1 MIAIFK
7 REFKSYFI
15 SMTGYVFLAVMLV
28 FAGIYTMA
36 INLLQLSPSFEY
48 VLSNMTI
55 VLMIVVPILTMRTL
69 AEERRS
75 RTDQLLYAL
84 PMKLSSVVMGKY
96 LAAVAVYGLCCGV
109 LCLYPLILSL
119 FGDVYMLG
127 AYSAIFG
134 FFLLGSAL
142 IAICVFLSSL
152 TESQSIS
159 AVLGVAVL
167 LAIYLLSNL
176 VELLPATALGSLACF
191 LALIA
196 ALAAI
201 VYMLT
206 KNLIIGGVAL
216 VICAAPTVITY
227 FVDST
232 LFEGLFPKLVEYLAV
247 FDRFYS
253 FVDGIFDLTA
263 IVYFISIA
271 VFFVFLTVQAMEK
284 RRWS

>member
-48 VLSNMTI
+48 VLANMTI

-75 RTDQLLYAL
+75 KTDQLLYAL
-84 PMKLSSVVMGKY
+84 PMKISSVVIGKY
-96 LAAVAVYGLCCGV
+96 LAAVAVYGTCCAV
-109 LCLYPLILSL
+109 LCLYPLILSF
-119 FGDVYMLG
+119 FGEVHILG

-167 LAIYLLSNL
+167 LAIYLLTSL
-176 VELLPATALGSLACF
+176 VELLPATAVGSLLCF
-191 LALIA
+191 LALGA

-201 VYMLT
+201 VYVLT
-206 KNLIIGGVAL
+206 KNLIICVGAFA
-216 VICAAPTVITY
+216 ICAIPAAIVY
-227 FVDST
+227 FVNST
-232 LFEGLFPKLVEYLAV
+232 LFEGLFPRLVEYLAV

-253 FVDGIFDLTA
+253 FVDGIFDITA
-263 IVYFISIA
+263 VAYFLSIS
-271 VFFVFLTVQAMEK
+271 VFFVFLTVQSMEK

>member
-96 LAAVAVYGLCCGV
+96 LAAVAVYGLCCGIF
-109 LCLYPLILSL
+109 CLYPLVLSL
-119 FGDVYMLG
+119 FGEVYMLG

-167 LAIYLLSNL
+167 LAIYLLSSL
-176 VELLPATALGSLACF
+176 VELLPATALGSLLCF

-196 ALAAI
+196 ALTAI
-201 VYMLT
+201 VYVLT
-206 KNLIIGGVAL
+206 KNLIICGVTL
-216 VICAAPTVITY
+216 VICAAPTLITY
-227 FVDST
+227 FVNST

-253 FVDGIFDLTA
+253 FADGIFDLTA

>member
-96 LAAVAVYGLCCGV
+96 LAAVAVYGLCCGIF
-109 LCLYPLILSL
+109 CLYPLVLSL
-119 FGDVYMLG
+119 FGEVYMLG

-167 LAIYLLSNL
+167 LAIYLLSSL
-176 VELLPATALGSLACF
+176 VELLPATALGSLLCF

-196 ALAAI
+196 ALTAI
-201 VYMLT
+201 VYVLT
-206 KNLIIGGVAL
+206 KNLIICGVTL
-216 VICAAPTVITY
+216 VICAAPTLITY
-227 FVDST
+227 FVNST
-232 LFEGLFPKLVEYLAV
+232 LFEGLFPKLVEYIAV

-253 FVDGIFDLTA
+253 FADGIFDLTA

>member
-48 VLSNMTI
+48 VLSNLTI

-75 RTDQLLYAL
+75 KTDQLLYAL
-84 PMKLSSVVMGKY
+84 PMKISSVVLGKY
-96 LAAVAVYGLCCGV
+96 LAAVAVHGVCCGV
-109 LCLYPLILSL
+109 LCLYPLVLSF

-127 AYSAIFG
+127 AYSAILG
-134 FFLLGSAL
+134 FFLLGCAL
-142 IAICVFLSSL
+142 IAICIFLSSI

-159 AVLGVAVL
+159 AVLGVAAL
-167 LAIYLLSNL
+167 LAIYLLSSL
-176 VELLPATALGSLACF
+176 VELLPATALGSLGCF

-196 ALAAI
+196 ALAVI

-206 KNLIIGGVAL
+206 KNIIISGASFV
-216 VICAAPTVITY
+216 VCAASAVIVY
-227 FVDST
+227 FADSM

-247 FDRFYS
+247 FDRFLS
-253 FVDGIFDLTA
+253 FVEGIFDLTA
-263 IVYFISIA
+263 IAYFISIA
-271 VFFVFLTVQAMEK
+271 VFFVFLTVQSMEK

>member
-96 LAAVAVYGLCCGV
+96 LAAVAVYGLCCGIF
-109 LCLYPLILSL
+109 CLYPLILSL
-119 FGDVYMLG
+119 FGEVYMLG

-167 LAIYLLSNL
+167 LAIYLLSSL
-176 VELLPATALGSLACF
+176 VELLPTTALGSLLCF

-196 ALAAI
+196 ALTAI
-201 VYMLT
+201 VYVLT
-206 KNLIIGGVAL
+206 KNLIICGVTL

>member
-96 LAAVAVYGLCCGV
+96 LAAVAVYGLCCGIF
-109 LCLYPLILSL
+109 CLYPLVLSL
-119 FGDVYMLG
+119 FGEVYMLG

-167 LAIYLLSNL
+167 LAIYLLSSL
-176 VELLPATALGSLACF
+176 VELLPATALGSLLCF

-196 ALAAI
+196 ALTAI
-201 VYMLT
+201 VYVLT
-206 KNLIIGGVAL
+206 KNPIICGVTL
-216 VICAAPTVITY
+216 VICAAPTLITY
-227 FVDST
+227 FVNST

>member
-36 INLLQLSPSFEY
+36 INLLQLSPEFEY
-48 VLSNMTI
+48 VLSNMTV
-55 VLMIVVPILTMRTL
+55 VLMVVVPILTMRTL

-75 RTDQLLYAL
+75 KTDQLLYAL
-84 PMKLSSVVMGKY
+84 PMKMSSIVVGKY
-96 LAAVAVYGLCCGV
+96 LAAVAVHGLCCGI
-109 LCLYPLILSL
+109 LCLYPIILSL
-119 FGDVYMLG
+119 FGEVYMLG

-167 LAIYLLSNL
+167 LAVYLMSNL
-176 VELLPATALGSLACF
+176 VELLPATAQGSLWCF
-191 LALIA
+191 VALGA
-196 ALAAI
+196 ALALI
-201 VYMLT
+201 VYMLA
-206 KNLIIGGVAL
+206 KNIIISVFAF
-216 VICAAPTVITY
+216 VICVLPTTIVY
-227 FVDST
+227 LCNSA

-253 FVDGIFDLTA
+253 FASGIFDLTA
-263 IVYFISIA
+263 IAYFISVA
-271 VFFVFLTVQAMEK
+271 VFFVFLTVQSMEK

>member
-96 LAAVAVYGLCCGV
+96 LAAVAVYGLCCGIF
-109 LCLYPLILSL
+109 CLYPLVLSL
-119 FGDVYMLG
+119 FGEVYMLG

-167 LAIYLLSNL
+167 LAIYLLSSL
-176 VELLPATALGSLACF
+176 VELLPATALGSLLCF

-196 ALAAI
+196 ALAAV

-206 KNLIIGGVAL
+206 KNLIISGVAL